1 MTENDRKRIFQK
13 NLLNLLHKSGKT
25 QKDLADALGLSPQT
39 VNTWFVGVAIPRMG
53 KIQLIAEFFGVQIAD
68 LLEPPKPKAPA
79 CDFVVECIGSGTRQ
93 IVGKIARLD
102 DSDRR
107 VVSMMID
114 SMLTA
119 DKYQPPRLSASRIG
133 DESLGSLKVFEVEKY
148 TNTK

>member
-1 MTENDRKRIFQK
+1 MSSIGNKEVFARNFRFY
-13 NLLNLLHKSGKT
+13 LEKSGKT
-25 QKDLADALGLSPQT
+25 QKDLADALRLSPQT

-79 CDFVVECIGSGTRQ
+79 CDFVAECIGSGTRQ
-93 IVGKIARLD
+93 IVSKIARLD

-119 DKYQPPRLSASRIG
+119 DKYQPPRLSASQIG
-133 DESLGSLKVFEVEKY
+133 NESLGSPKSFIIEKH
-148 TNTK
+148 TNVK